1 VTIST
6 TKMTARQFFQ
16 LGDDPA
22 GVRLELVN
30 GEVAVSPSPTPNH
43 GYTVIKLAT
52 LLENHV
58 AKRKLGQLFLDLDTV
73 LGSYDVRRPDILFFT
88 RQRAH
93 LIGDDYLEQPP
104 DLCVEV
110 VSPSSVKIDRR
121 DKFKQYQGA
130 GITYYWIVDPAER
143 TFEAFQLKRKK
154 YVRIESGKDADA
166 VSVPPF
172 PDLKIALAKL
182 WRPRN

>member
-1 VTIST
+1 M
-6 TKMTARQFFQ
+6 KMTARQFLQ
-16 LGDDPA
+16 LGGDPA

-73 LGSYDVRRPDILFFT
+73 LGSHDVRRPDILFFT
-88 RQRAH
+88 RERAH

-104 DLCVEV
+104 DLCIEV
-110 VSPSSVKIDRR
+110 ISPSSVRIDRR
-121 DKFKQYQGA
+121 DKFKQYHA
-130 GITYYWIVDPAER
+130 TGITYYWIVDPAER
-143 TFEAFQLKRKK
+143 TFQGFQLKRNK
-154 YVRIESGKDADA
+154 YVRGVSGKDADG
-166 VSVPPF
+166 VSAPPF
-172 PDLKIALAKL
+172 PDLRIALSKL
-182 WRPRN
+182 WRPRK

>member
-1 VTIST
+1 MTIST
-6 TKMTARQFFQ
+6 TKMTARQFLQ
-16 LGDDPA
+16 LGGDPA

-58 AKRKLGQLFLDLDTV
+58 AKRKMGELFLDLDTL

-88 RQRAH
+88 KERAH

-110 VSPSSVKIDRR
+110 ISPSSVRIDRR
-121 DKFKQYQGA
+121 DKFKQYQVA
-130 GITYYWIVDPAER
+130 GVSYYWIVDPAER
-143 TFEAFQLKRKK
+143 TFDAFQLKRKK
-154 YVRIESGKDADA
+154 YVRIGSGKGTDMVA
-166 VSVPPF
+166 VLPF
-172 PDLKIALAKL
+172 PDLKISLAKL
-182 WRPRN
+182 WRPRK